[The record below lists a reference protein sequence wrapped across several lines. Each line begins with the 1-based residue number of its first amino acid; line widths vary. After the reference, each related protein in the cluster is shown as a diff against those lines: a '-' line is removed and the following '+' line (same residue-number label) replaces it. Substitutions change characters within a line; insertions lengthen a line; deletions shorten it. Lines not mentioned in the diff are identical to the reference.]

1 MKVRKTW
8 IVVASVAVIVL
19 VAWYRGWFSGEPTY
33 HGKTVTQWLDSMALF
48 DEDRNAELTGQNT
61 FRYQRSPEVV
71 TNDPAL
77 HALLLSG
84 SNTVA
89 VLVKRLTE
97 PFQWPRTIGPV
108 SRLRIWAEWKWY
120 RLRNPGSAAPRPAPN
135 DYGSFQRARHMAAAL
150 ALLAL
155 GTDANAGVPRLLE
168 AYAASP
174 PGATGN
180 RDFSLYDAMLV
191 ANSGLPHRR
200 AEMIA
205 GVMAATHH
213 TNAVIRSA
221 SANLTRV
228 FPDQLSLWKEKLL
241 KMTGDADT
249 SVRIAATWALATE
262 DRGDSDVLR
271 LLEATLKDKANP
283 ARLRAYA
290 ASGLGLQG
298 ALATNSLPLLQEA
311 LSDTNRA
318 LNNDDR
324 FLQRETRTAIRNIE
338 KATAGDKAITPK

>member
-1 MKVRKTW
+1 MDRRRVGRGDSLGCLVSW
-8 IVVASVAVIVL
+8 LVL
-19 VAWYRGWFSGEPTY
+19 WRTDLSR
-33 HGKTVTQWLDSMALF
+33 
-48 DEDRNAELTGQNT
+48 EDRNAM
-61 FRYQRSPEVV
+61 
-71 TNDPAL
+71 
-77 HALLLSG
+77 
-84 SNTVA
+84 
-89 VLVKRLTE
+89 
-97 PFQWPRTIGPV
+97 
-108 SRLRIWAEWKWY
+108 
-120 RLRNPGSAAPRPAPN
+120 
-135 DYGSFQRARHMAAAL
+135 ARHMAAAL

-228 FPDQLSLWKEKLL
+228 FPDQLSLWKENLL

-271 LLEATLKDKANP
+271 
-283 ARLRAYA
+283 
-290 ASGLGLQG
+290 
-298 ALATNSLPLLQEA
+298 
-311 LSDTNRA
+311 
-318 LNNDDR
+318 
-324 FLQRETRTAIRNIE
+324 
-338 KATAGDKAITPK
+338 

>member
-1 MKVRKTW
+1 MRKTW
-8 IVVASVAVIVL
+8 IVVASVAVIVF

-84 SNTVA
+84 SNTVP

-135 DYGSFQRARHMAAAL
+135 GYGSFQRARHMAAAL

-155 GTDANAGVPRLLE
+155 GTDANAEFRGSWKPTPLHRQ
-168 AYAASP
+168 AP
-174 PGATGN
+174 P
-180 RDFSLYDAMLV
+180 
-191 ANSGLPHRR
+191 
-200 AEMIA
+200 
-205 GVMAATHH
+205 
-213 TNAVIRSA
+213 
-221 SANLTRV
+221 
-228 FPDQLSLWKEKLL
+228 
-241 KMTGDADT
+241 
-249 SVRIAATWALATE
+249 
-262 DRGDSDVLR
+262 
-271 LLEATLKDKANP
+271 
-283 ARLRAYA
+283 
-290 ASGLGLQG
+290 
-298 ALATNSLPLLQEA
+298 
-311 LSDTNRA
+311 
-318 LNNDDR
+318 
-324 FLQRETRTAIRNIE
+324 
-338 KATAGDKAITPK
+338 ATATFRCTTQCWSRTQACPIDGQR